1 MPGAVAVLARSQDQ
15 GLARSQDRGHPT
27 MDLVFVADTYNHRIQ
42 TFRGDGTVLTQ
53 WGSRGSADG
62 QFQCPVGMAVLA
74 QSQDR
79 ILARSQDRGHPTRH
93 LLFVTDDGNHRV
105 QVFNVDGSFVR
116 KWGSK
121 GHGDGQFS
129 RAFGVAVH
137 PTQDLVYVTDRETQ
151 RIQVFGIDGLFI
163 TKWGTKGSDPGQFD
177 GLHGVTV
184 HPTRDLIFTSED
196 NLHRI
201 QAFRSDG
208 TFLFQ
213 RGGSHGRS
221 EGEFSYP
228 KHLAIHPIRDLLFV
242 SDFGNSRVQ
251 VFRLDGSFVGCWRS
265 EGRARCTAVHLEQNV
280 VYTVDCN
287 YDRVQAFSLFSNP
300 PKRKRSSFTDDTRV
314 VIRKK

>member
-1 MPGAVAVLARSQDQ
+1 MPCAVAV
-15 GLARSQDRGHPT
+15 HPL

-42 TFRGDGTVLTQ
+42 TFRGDGSVLTQ

-62 QFQCPVGMAVLA
+62 QFQYPFGIAVLA
-74 QSQDR
+74 RSQDR
-79 ILARSQDRGHPTRH
+79 ILARSQDLGHPTRH
-93 LLFVTDDGNHRV
+93 LLVVTDDGNHRV
-105 QVFNVDGSFVR
+105 QVFNIDGSFVR

-129 RAFGVAVH
+129 RPFGVAVLARSQDRGH

-151 RIQVFGIDGLFI
+151 RVQVFDPKGLFI
-163 TKWGTKGSDPGQFD
+163 TKWGSKGSGPGQFD
-177 GLHGVTV
+177 GLWGVAV
-184 HPTRDLIFTSED
+184 HPTLDLIFTSED

-213 RGGSHGRS
+213 RGGLYGRA

-228 KHLAIHPIRDLLFV
+228 QHLAIHPIRDLLLV
-242 SDFGNSRVQ
+242 ADFGNSRVQ
-251 VFRLDGSFVGCWRS
+251 VFRLDGSFVCCWRS
-265 EGRARCTAVHLEQNV
+265 EGRVRGTAVHPEQNM
-280 VYTVDCN
+280 VYTLDSDYN
-287 YDRVQAFSLFSNP
+287 RVQAFSLFSNP
-300 PKRKRSSFTDDTRV
+300 PKRKRSSFTDATRV